1 MDDLIFGN
9 IGEKI
14 GEYAAGAFNS
24 AMKALW
30 NAAITMLTA
39 VFGFID
45 KYTTPNV
52 DPLNGAFS
60 GILPLTIY
68 LGLVVLVLMAFVQI
82 GKAVASGGRGFGRVL
97 IGLTQYAVIS
107 VGGLGVLA
115 AMITACN
122 ALAHGILESAGI
134 ADWKGLGTT
143 QNGWGEAA
151 VEGISG
157 VVLGIIALLCVIP
170 AAIGFAIEAIAREAG
185 ILILGATIPILAGG
199 LISDKTKGMFW
210 TGLRWM
216 LALLFMTPATALA
229 VVIGLKLA
237 IAAAGGDGQQQGA
250 GHAIAGALVSGI
262 VLIIALTCPMA
273 LFKLFAFV
281 DPNSLAGANVRSAL
295 GGGGSGGGGGGSAG
309 SSEGGAEAAGD
320 SRFEQAVLGAL
331 GPVGGAIGALSSAGP
346 KMAEAGSRILDVAG
360 AGHPGGPTSSGKGA
374 SSSNRSG
381 GDPEDADTT
390 GSDNDAP
397 ESGSFDPSDPDGGD
411 GSTVTPDGGDAATAA
426 DSPTPATDP
435 VAPEPADGGSSTS
448 AATPPLPV
456 PSADPP
462 TTEGGGSGGGGSPN
476 PASGARGA
484 GGAGGAGASAET
496 AAVVAL

>member
-1 MDDLIFGN
+1 MDEVIFGS
-9 IGEKI
+9 IGDKI
-14 GEYAAGAFNS
+14 AEYAAGAFNS

-30 NAAITMLTA
+30 NASISMLAA

-45 KYTTPNV
+45 EYTTPDV
-52 DPLNGAFS
+52 DPQNGAFA
-60 GILPLTIY
+60 GLLPLTIY
-68 LGLVVLVLMAFVQI
+68 IGLVFLVLMSFVQI
-82 GKAVASGGRGFGRVL
+82 GKAVASGGRGFARIL
-97 IGLTQYAVIS
+97 IGLAQYVGIT
-107 VGGLGVLA
+107 VGGLGILGV
-115 AMITACN
+115 MITACN
-122 ALAHGILESAGI
+122 QLSHGILTSAGI
-134 ADWKGLGTT
+134 EDWKGIGTT

-199 LISDKTKGMFW
+199 LISDKTRGIFW

-216 LALLFMTPATALA
+216 LALLFMTPSTALA

-237 IAAAGGDGQQQGA
+237 VAAAGGDGQQQGA

-262 VLIIALTCPMA
+262 VLLIALTCPMA

-295 GGGGSGGGGGGSAG
+295 GGGGGGGSGGGRGSVG
-309 SSEGGAEAAGD
+309 SSEDGAEATGD

-331 GPVGGAIGALSSAGP
+331 GPVATAISGLSAAGP
-346 KMAEAGSRILDVAG
+346 QLAQAGSPILDAAG
-360 AGHPGGPTSSGKGA
+360 AGHRGGPAGAKGSSSGSRGGDSDDVDA
-374 SSSNRSG
+374 AGSDGDAGGGTSIDPDTGDGSVVAADG
-381 GDPEDADTT
+381 GDP
-390 GSDNDAP
+390 AP
-397 ESGSFDPSDPDGGD
+397 AE
-411 GSTVTPDGGDAATAA
+411 GSTASGATSVAA
-426 DSPTPATDP
+426 P
-435 VAPEPADGGSSTS
+435 VAPEPSAGEPATS
-448 AATPPLPV
+448 GAAPAPD

-462 TTEGGGSGGGGSPN
+462 RGGGSPP
-476 PASGARGA
+476 PA
-484 GGAGGAGASAET
+484 AGGAGASGGAAGTAET